1 LWFLYDSDDNI
12 TDSGYSDTND
22 MYRGDYAPA
31 DAIKDLKCDE
41 QNDPCVGQSDPSSD
55 NLKEKQLYQETW
67 K

>member
-1 LWFLYDSDDNI
+1 
-12 TDSGYSDTND
+12 

-55 NLKEKQLYQETW
+55 NLKEKQLYQET
-67 K
+67 